1 MTIQVSK
8 YLLGEKNAS
17 LYLLILSQLRK
28 TKTKTTKNKTN
39 PAPKCSIDSSA
50 SFAGVRNAAA
60 RWPTL
65 RHGSQ
70 DEQL

>member
-17 LYLLILSQLRK
+17 LYLLILSQQRK

-50 SFAGVRNAAA
+50 SFAGVRNVAE